1 MVMRGED
8 TFRGGRAPLD
18 AQVEFSRRMLA
29 EDRVGARLGD
39 LQLEMAAVVRD
50 IDALQAVTRRN
61 DATAIN
67 RGGLRRKGAHCRL
80 DQCSQRFARRGR
92 RGQQGDPE
100 AGTVV
105 VARVRIVVVVV
116 VTLVRIM
123 MVVATAGAVFV
134 RGFVR
139 VVAVPLMG
147 VGFGA
152 GAQRDNAGLELK
164 NPGPL
169 ERVLGL
175 EEGRVHRQRAIEVE
189 GADAEHLVDRHIGI
203 AGSEHL
209 GGGIDGAHPTLDA
222 LEFGGCHQVGLVE
235 QDHVGEGDLFAGFI
249 HLVEVLLDVA
259 RIDDGHDGVE
269 HELLLEVVV
278 QEEGLRDRAGIGH
291 PGGLDDDVVE
301 LVAPLEQLAQDAQ
314 QVAAQMTSWW
324 STPTSPNS
332 FSITAMRLPW
342 FSERMRLRR
351 VVLPDPRNPVSTVT
365 GTRSVV
371 AIGDA

>member
-1 MVMRGED
+1 
-8 TFRGGRAPLD
+8 
-18 AQVEFSRRMLA
+18 
-29 EDRVGARLGD
+29 
-39 LQLEMAAVVRD
+39 
-50 IDALQAVTRRN
+50 
-61 DATAIN
+61 
-67 RGGLRRKGAHCRL
+67 
-80 DQCSQRFARRGR
+80 
-92 RGQQGDPE
+92 
-100 AGTVV
+100 
-105 VARVRIVVVVV
+105 
-116 VTLVRIM
+116 
-123 MVVATAGAVFV
+123 
-134 RGFVR
+134 
-139 VVAVPLMG
+139 MG

-152 GAQRDNAGLELK
+152 GAQRDSAGLELK

-314 QVAAQMTSWW
+314 QVAAHGAADAAVVGLEDL
-324 STPTSPNS
+324 
-332 FSITAMRLPW
+332 FFGADDELVVDADLA
-342 FSERMRLRR
+342 ELVLDHGDALA
-351 VVLPDPRNPVSTVT
+351 VVLGKNAVEES
-365 GTRSVV
+365 GL
-371 AIGDA
+371 A